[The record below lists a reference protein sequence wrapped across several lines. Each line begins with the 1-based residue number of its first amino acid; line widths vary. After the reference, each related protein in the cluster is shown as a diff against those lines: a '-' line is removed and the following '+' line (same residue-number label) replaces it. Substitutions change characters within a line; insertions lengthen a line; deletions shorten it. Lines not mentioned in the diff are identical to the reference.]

1 MKLQLSRPYHSKS
14 EKREKKRLAK
24 RLAFFRF
31 DILFGIIKGEQP
43 LIRGSSASKSL
54 VVFWFSFDIKREH

>member
-14 EKREKKRLAK
+14 EKREKAFSE
-24 RLAFFRF
+24 AASFFRF

>member
-1 MKLQLSRPYHSKS
+1 ML
-14 EKREKKRLAK
+14 LAK

-31 DILFGIIKGEQP
+31 DFSFGIIKGEQP

-54 VVFWFSFDIKREH
+54 VVFWFSFAIKREHLPPGETLSQNISHFL

>member
-1 MKLQLSRPYHSKS
+1 M
-14 EKREKKRLAK
+14 RLAK

-31 DILFGIIKGEQP
+31 DFSFGIIKGEQP

-54 VVFWFSFDIKREH
+54 ALFWFSFVRQKRANSARLQHIEIAATLPR